1 MRERLLNC
9 RALVVEDDNAIH
21 LLLRRV
27 LEREGFSVDGVK
39 NGEAAI
45 ERLKGV
51 AYDLLIIDLIMPQVS
66 GEQVL
71 EYLDETQPASLRRVV
86 ITTAS
91 PRLLSR
97 NFLKRVCCILTK
109 PFDVDQLVRVARE
122 CAEHVRTHP
131 VSELQA

>member
-1 MRERLLNC
+1 
-9 RALVVEDDNAIH
+9 
-21 LLLRRV
+21 
-27 LEREGFSVDGVK
+27 
-39 NGEAAI
+39 
-45 ERLKGV
+45 LKDV
-51 AYDLLIIDLIMPQVS
+51 AYDLLVIDLIMPQVS

-71 EYLDETQPASLRRVV
+71 EYLDETQPASLRRVI

-122 CAEHVRTHP
+122 CAEDVRAHP